1 VRETV
6 RRNPSRQP
14 PTGFRRLLSYLR
26 SGVACLPLL
35 WPSRRRAAYIGWI
48 GHGNMGD
55 EGMYAVFRGLLPACR
70 FVKVSPGRA
79 LRAVH
84 ALAPSPL
91 FGAAVL
97 GGGTLIGSPGSGR
110 VLTEIL
116 SLYPDIPAFMLGPG
130 VKDPAFWQPRG
141 VDVSAELQRW
151 KGMLENFAGV
161 TVRGPRSR
169 DVLAGVG
176 IRSEVVGDPGL
187 LLGDSAPSGVEPRRV
202 LGVNVGVAPDMWGD
216 RPHEVLEHIENLC
229 RRMVRRG
236 WTIRFI
242 PMWNRD
248 VPHAEE
254 VARRLG
260 AHVEILRDYYHLP
273 TLLNATRECYAL
285 VGVKLHSVV
294 FSAAV
299 FVPAMMLEY
308 QPKCRDFQDSIGR
321 GDFVMRTDR
330 IDPDLLV
337 DKIDDLI
344 ERREEHQADLH
355 AAVSERR
362 SKLRASGEEVRRRL
376 SAVMGIDRSH

>member
-14 PTGFRRLLSYLR
+14 PTGFRRLRSYLR

-55 EGMYAVFRGLLPACR
+55 EGMYAVFRDLLPACR

-84 ALAPSPL
+84 ALAPFPL

-116 SLYPDIPAFMLGPG
+116 SLYPDIPAFMLGSG
-130 VKDPAFWQPRG
+130 VKDPEFWQLRG
-141 VDVSAELQRW
+141 VDISAELQRW

-161 TVRGPRSR
+161 SVRGPRSR
-169 DVLAGVG
+169 DVLAGLG

-187 LLGDSAPSGVEPRRV
+187 MLGDPAPSKVEPRRV
-202 LGVNVGVAPDMWGD
+202 LGVNVGGSADMWGD
-216 RPHEVLEHIENLC
+216 RPHEVLEHLEHLC
-229 RRMVRRG
+229 RRMIQRG
-236 WTIRFI
+236 WTIRLI
-242 PMWNRD
+242 PMWSGD
-248 VPHAEE
+248 APHVEE
-254 VARRLG
+254 IARSLG
-260 AHVEILRDYYHLP
+260 AHVEILRDFGHLT
-273 TLLNATRECYAL
+273 TLLGAIRECHAL

-308 QPKCRDFQDSIGR
+308 QPKCRDFQESIGR
-321 GDFVMRTDR
+321 GEFLMRTDQ

-337 DKIDDLI
+337 DKVDDLI

-355 AAVSERR
+355 AAVSARR
-362 SKLRASGEEVRRRL
+362 STLRKSAKEVRRRL
-376 SAVMGIDRSH
+376 SAVMGMDGSH